1 MRGFDAG
8 SNFGYNEAIT
18 VLAIFMLSERISAI
32 GEEGTRAL
40 QEAKTVALLEAWEV
54 KYLGRKS
61 ELNTLL
67 KGLKDL
73 SPEEKK
79 VVGSL
84 ANMTKQGLF
93 EAFEKTKSEFA
104 EKNTDW
110 EKESI
115 DVTAPGISVHAGHL
129 HPITRLEQEVED
141 IFTSMGF
148 AIADGPEV
156 EKEHYNFDALNFP
169 KDHPSRDM
177 QDTFWLKGEKK
188 AKDRYLPRTHTS
200 GVQVRYMET
209 HKPPLRVIV
218 PGRVFRNEA
227 TDAFHEHTFHQFECL
242 MVDVEGKVNVATFK
256 YIAET
261 FFSKFFGK
269 KVSIRLR
276 PSFFPFTEPSFEFD
290 ISCTICDGK
299 GCFTCKQ
306 NGWLEIGGAGMV
318 NQRVFEAAGYKPGVY
333 QGFAWGFGL
342 TRLAMMKYKI
352 TDIRLLMS
360 GDLRFIRQF

>member
-1 MRGFDAG
+1 
-8 SNFGYNEAIT
+8 
-18 VLAIFMLSERISAI
+18 MLQERITQIAQ
-32 GEEGTRAL
+32 EG
-40 QEAKTVALLEAWEV
+40 KGSLEKLTKVSELGAWEIQ
-54 KYLGRKS
+54 YLGRKS

-79 VVGSL
+79 IVGPL
-84 ANMTKQGLF
+84 ANSTKHDLQGLF
-93 EAFEKTKSEFA
+93 ETKKKELE
-104 EKNTDW
+104 EKNIDW
-110 EKESI
+110 QALAV
-115 DVTAPGISVHAGHL
+115 DVTAPGTPVATGHL
-129 HPITRLEQEVED
+129 HPITHLQYEIED

-148 AIADGPEV
+148 DIADGPEV
-156 EKEHYNFDALNFP
+156 EKERYNFDALNFP

-177 QDTFWLKGEKK
+177 QDTFWIKAEKK
-188 AKDRYLPRTHTS
+188 LKDRYLPRTHTS

-227 TDAFHEHTFHQFECL
+227 TDASHEHTFHQFECL
-242 MVDVEGKVNVATFK
+242 MVDVEGKVTVATFK
-256 YIAET
+256 HVAEE
-261 FFSKFFGK
+261 FFGRFFGK
-269 KVSIRLR
+269 KVSVRLR

-290 ISCTICDGK
+290 INCILCDGK
-299 GCFTCKQ
+299 GCPTCKQ
-306 NGWLEIGGAGMV
+306 TGWLEIGGAGMV
-318 NQRVFEAAGYKPGVY
+318 NQRVFEAAGYKRGVY
-333 QGFAWGFGL
+333 QGFAWGFGM